1 MFVPFSTPAHTH
13 AHSPNRSLYVLLP
26 RARYRFLRLRSAAG
40 PPACLARSP
49 CLCARNRRCAPPRGR
64 SPPTARAVSRPAR
77 PKGGPNR
84 PQDQERGKVQWES
97 QPTREFRR
105 APGATQPSSRFYRDP
120 CDRSRWRSRRRCVT
134 IFIVVPGNDFFLLLT
149 FGCACLCPSG
159 YLSTS
164 PSRSTLAW
172 PATIVL
178 RIEHLLLVVLGRS
191 GPRRLL
197 AHIPDPVPAN
207 RSPPDHS
214 PRVLSHD
221 PAVQCN
227 PEGGRRTRRAH
238 RSRFFVYP
246 FVDRLG
252 KYFSSVFAI
261 AFVDRKSRSSR
272 MEVPSSP
279 TCSPFCVRRR

>member
-1 MFVPFSTPAHTH
+1 VA
-13 AHSPNRSLYVLLP
+13 
-26 RARYRFLRLRSAAG
+26 
-40 PPACLARSP
+40 
-49 CLCARNRRCAPPRGR
+49 
-64 SPPTARAVSRPAR
+64 
-77 PKGGPNR
+77 K
-84 PQDQERGKVQWES
+84 
-97 QPTREFRR
+97 
-105 APGATQPSSRFYRDP
+105 PSSVRYDFHR
-120 CDRSRWRSRRRCVT
+120 RSRER
-134 IFIVVPGNDFFLLLT
+134 FFLLT
-149 FGCACLCPSG
+149 FGCACLCPPG

-164 PSRSTLAW
+164 PSCSTLAW
-172 PATIVL
+172 PAAIVL

-191 GPRRLL
+191 GPRRPL

-221 PAVQCN
+221 PVVQCN

-252 KYFSSVFAI
+252 KYSSSVFAI
-261 AFVDRKSRSSR
+261 PFVDRKSRSSR